1 MAKNL
6 LRAMIKASNRT
17 PGRINTQEVIEKI
30 ESGYLV
36 NDRDTFKTKK
46 SFSPSTLVYGH
57 GACPRYWYLAFHG
70 AEFNDVVT
78 PHQVAN
84 MRNGSLAHERIQQA
98 IADAGILVTKEK
110 KIVHSDPPI
119 FGYCDAEIL
128 WNDAIVPC
136 EIKTTNDMS
145 FVKRK
150 ESATALSYHIAQLLM
165 YMHIEDH
172 DMGLIIYE
180 NKNTHDLYVLPVEMN
195 QHYRD
200 WISYLFGW
208 CRDVKAASDQ
218 DMLPNKL
225 YRSNSKVCK
234 TCPIAATCKALPT
247 LADVEIPLLEPLE

>member
-98 IADAGILVTKEK
+98 IADAGILVPK
-110 KIVHSDPPI
+110 KRRSFIVIHQSLVTVTLKYFGTMQLFHVKLRQQTICRSLSARSQLPPCHTI
-119 FGYCDAEIL
+119 
-128 WNDAIVPC
+128 
-136 EIKTTNDMS
+136 
-145 FVKRK
+145 
-150 ESATALSYHIAQLLM
+150 
-165 YMHIEDH
+165 
-172 DMGLIIYE
+172 
-180 NKNTHDLYVLPVEMN
+180 
-195 QHYRD
+195 
-200 WISYLFGW
+200 
-208 CRDVKAASDQ
+208 
-218 DMLPNKL
+218 
-225 YRSNSKVCK
+225 
-234 TCPIAATCKALPT
+234 
-247 LADVEIPLLEPLE
+247 